1 MAFENV
7 VFINYVPG
15 SYGTFLYH
23 CLSPEIKLDIF
34 TENGSAHTD
43 LVDAFPQFHNFHSFN
58 EWLSLT
64 EEQKANTISDFEK
77 LHSSRD
83 PKKLDI
89 QRIAHPKSTKI
100 IKQYFP
106 SAKIIKI
113 TIDNY
118 RIYHVAEKFVHKVE
132 NIPISEAIGFVC
144 DNIDNEEIEGVYNL
158 PVRSFMNGTFINHI
172 AFIRHWIGLP
182 KADITELYEKFK
194 QVNGLN
200 K

>member
-23 CLSPEIKLDIF
+23 CLLPEIKLDIF
-34 TENGSAHTD
+34 TENGSTHTD
-43 LVDAFPQFHNFHSFN
+43 LVDVFPKFHNFHSFN

-89 QRIAHPKSTKI
+89 QRIVHPKSTKI

-106 SAKIIKI
+106 SSKIIKI

-118 RIYHVAEKFVHKVE
+118 CIYHVAEKFVHKVE

-144 DNIDNEEIEGVYNL
+144 DNIDNEEIEGVFNL
-158 PVRSFMNGTFINHI
+158 PVRYFIDGRI
-172 AFIRHWIGLP
+172 VKYIQLIRDWVGLP
-182 KADITELYEKFK
+182 EADITQLYEEFK
-194 QVNGLN
+194 RQNN
-200 K
+200 IC